1 MSSSDRRTRRA
12 LLLALGLAP
21 TLMLGGCFRPMY
33 ATPSDGGPALNER
46 LSAIAVEAATE
57 RVEQQVRNALT
68 FGLTGGGA
76 PAQPKYLLHMSVTSS
91 ATSGIVDSRANTPE
105 IDTVVV
111 TCSYGLTAIGD
122 PQVLLLSGK
131 AYGRKSYDRGLQ
143 RFAALRAQRD
153 AENDAAVLVADQLK
167 TRLAIFLA
175 DHP

>member
-1 MSSSDRRTRRA
+1 MSSSDRHTRRA

-33 ATPSDGGPALNER
+33 ATPSDGSPALNER
-46 LSAIAVEAATE
+46 LATIAVDEATE
-57 RVEQQVRNALT
+57 RVGQQVRNALT

-76 PAQPKYLLHMSVTSS
+76 PAAPQYALHMTVTSS
-91 ATSGIVDSRANTPE
+91 AASGIVDSHANTPE

-111 TCSYGLTAIGD
+111 VCSYGLTRIGS
-122 PQVLLLSGK
+122 PAVLLSGT

-153 AENDAAVLVADQLK
+153 AENDSAKLVAEQLK

>member
-46 LSAIAVEAATE
+46 LSAIAVDEATE
-57 RVEQQVRNALT
+57 RVGQQVRNALT

-76 PAQPKYLLHMSVTSS
+76 PAAPKYILHMSVTSS
-91 ATSGIVDSRANTPE
+91 ASSGIVDSRTNTPE

-111 TCSYGLTAIGD
+111 TCSYGLTAVGSPEI
-122 PQVLLLSGK
+122 LFSGRV
-131 AYGRKSYDRGLQ
+131 YGRKSYDRGLQ

-153 AENDAAVLVADQLK
+153 AENDSAKLVADQLK